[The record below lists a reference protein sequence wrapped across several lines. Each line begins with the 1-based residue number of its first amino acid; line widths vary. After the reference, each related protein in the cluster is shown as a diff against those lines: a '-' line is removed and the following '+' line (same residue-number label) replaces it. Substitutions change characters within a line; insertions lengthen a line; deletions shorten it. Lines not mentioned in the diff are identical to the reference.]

1 MEPNLSLVAMWMRLK
16 ECNLASCHVLEYDK
30 LMLLSAEQNNMSEL
44 VTIVNHELGGCTV
57 YYV

>member
-1 MEPNLSLVAMWMRLK
+1 MWMRLK
-16 ECNLASCHVLEYDK
+16 ECNLASCHVSEYDK